1 MRDDVRDGTKRVPVS
16 EVEVWVRDDGA
27 RDEPGDFRAHE
38 THLRRVERIEVRL
51 EVQSELHVRVPV
63 DGVEH
68 LEVLGDARSG
78 RETAAKLDVP
88 LVHVVL
94 HRVHGEGGVE
104 ALLHGE
110 ELGGEPREGALR
122 AENLLLRR
130 ALFVPRHR
138 GITIRRRAGPTRR
151 GRRTRTGT
159 PADAARVTGR
169 GAGGGL
175 GCATRRDAAF
185 FALDALAFVL
195 VQTRQHVGF
204 DANRG
209 GGVAVVVV
217 VDVIVVLGIGGEPE
231 SEGRGGGS
239 GDSSRRDV
247 RVVVGGS
254 NARVDVARGGVDDA
268 GGGDGRLHLG
278 GALERDAHHGQRVDE
293 VERLAAARVEECV
306 QGGHARFV
314 VVLVARRRRG
324 GSGVPILRR
333 RERARGRSW

>member
-1 MRDDVRDGTKRVPVS
+1 MPDPAG
-16 EVEVWVRDDGA
+16 
-27 RDEPGDFRAHE
+27 
-38 THLRRVERIEVRL
+38 
-51 EVQSELHVRVPV
+51 
-63 DGVEH
+63 
-68 LEVLGDARSG
+68 
-78 RETAAKLDVP
+78 ETAAKLDVP

-138 GITIRRRAGPTRR
+138 GITIRRRAGPARR

-209 GGVAVVVV
+209 GGVAVVLVV
-217 VDVIVVLGIGGEPE
+217 DVVVDVIVDVIVVLGIGGEPE
-231 SEGRGGGS
+231 SEGRGGGLGGIDGGGGS

-254 NARVDVARGGVDDA
+254 NARVDVARGGIDDA
-268 GGGDGRLHLG
+268 GGGDGRLDLG

-333 RERARGRSW
+333 RMRARGRGW